1 MESFQNIKMKSQQMV
16 SDLLNLGNQSC
27 VNIISN
33 NIYYI
38 ISLVKKKDHDPP
50 KRRYQAFVNRKLL
63 DIDGVVS
70 EIVKRQ
76 SDIIWVDFILY
87 FSLEKETIIL
97 VELVSG
103 KNNTDLSF
111 HACIYTPQESII
123 NNCKFDLNWHF
134 RRLQP
139 GTEEQH
145 GKIRRR

>member
-1 MESFQNIKMKSQQMV
+1 MESFQNIKKKSQQIV

-38 ISLVKKKDHDPP
+38 ISLVKKKDQQASLSEE
-50 KRRYQAFVNRKLL
+50 KIRRYQAFVNGKLL
-63 DIDGVVS
+63 YIDGVVS

-97 VELVSG
+97 VELIFG
-103 KNNTDLSF
+103 KNNTELSF

-123 NNCKFDLNWHF
+123 NNCKFDLNWH
-134 RRLQP
+134 L
-139 GTEEQH
+139 G
-145 GKIRRR
+145 GVNNK